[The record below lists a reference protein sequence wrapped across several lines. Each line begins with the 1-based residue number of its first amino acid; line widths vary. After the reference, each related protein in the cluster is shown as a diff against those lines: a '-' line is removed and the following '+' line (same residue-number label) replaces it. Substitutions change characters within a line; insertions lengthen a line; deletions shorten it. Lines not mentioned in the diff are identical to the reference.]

1 MEMHGCNFSYSEDRD
16 RHTLVHGQEESL
28 TEKQAKKPKPE
39 QGALTKPTLPPQ
51 KQINILLIITLC

>member
-28 TEKQAKKPKPE
+28 TEKQAKKPKTE

-51 KQINILLIITLC
+51 NR